1 MSAMTT
7 WLVSFIQYRPDVS
20 KPDVR
25 PIQLGVAVEVRGKD
39 FGILGLFARESL
51 FPAELEKL
59 DFFSRDQIESPKDYL
74 KSEIERAMKEAP
86 TEVLGYLAK
95 EHRWALE
102 VSVPRE
108 LPARQSF
115 ANLKNL
121 DQILSAIPKVLKARA
136 KELANKEFS
145 TSTASKKKKARQGRK
160 SSARQSIA
168 ATRRSSFRGGYVV
181 ETVPTIAA

>member
-20 KPDVR
+20 KPNVR

-51 FPAELEKL
+51 SPAELEKL

-86 TEVLGYLAK
+86 AEVLGYLAK

-108 LPARQSF
+108 LPARHPL

-121 DQILSAIPKVLKARA
+121 DQILSAIPGVLKARA
-136 KELANKEFS
+136 KELANREFS
-145 TSTASKKKKARQGRK
+145 TSAAPKKKARQGRK
-160 SSARQSIA
+160 ASARHSVA
-168 ATRRSSFRGGYVV
+168 ATRKSPFRGGYVV
-181 ETVPTIAA
+181 ETVPSIAA